1 MNRTYMYDIIF
12 TDLTDSDEHC
22 KRFIDRCMPESFKK
36 VCTLWLIDWCL
47 TPTLEIFQLYHGIVH
62 YKKKVLNINGQYN
75 STNMIKANEPL
86 SSPQI
91 IEHRKRSQ
99 NFPME
104 NQVLAWDRH
113 KHVTGLNQLIGST
126 PLNNW
131 ISNGNTNINKE

>member
-1 MNRTYMYDIIF
+1 
-12 TDLTDSDEHC
+12 
-22 KRFIDRCMPESFKK
+22 
-36 VCTLWLIDWCL
+36 LIDWCL

-99 NFPME
+99 NFPKTYPFILKTVITE
-104 NQVLAWDRH
+104 EIC
-113 KHVTGLNQLIGST
+113 KHIQSYHDYMVV
-126 PLNNW
+126 
-131 ISNGNTNINKE
+131 